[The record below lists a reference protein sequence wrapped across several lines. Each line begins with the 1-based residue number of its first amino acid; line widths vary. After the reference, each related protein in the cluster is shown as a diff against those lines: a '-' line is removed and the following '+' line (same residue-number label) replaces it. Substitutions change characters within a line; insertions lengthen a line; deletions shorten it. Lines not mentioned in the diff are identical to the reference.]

1 MASAGDEE
9 EILKS
14 GPLEKLGGGEGGR
27 QNWKKRFFVYK
38 TKTLEYYESEN
49 VSRPLGEAMEGLFSG
64 GSWESVGVRGE
75 RMLF

>member
-14 GPLEKLGGGEGGR
+14 GVLEKLGGGEGGR

-49 VSRPLGEAMEGLFSG
+49 VSCVCMSL
-64 GSWESVGVRGE
+64 
-75 RMLF
+75 